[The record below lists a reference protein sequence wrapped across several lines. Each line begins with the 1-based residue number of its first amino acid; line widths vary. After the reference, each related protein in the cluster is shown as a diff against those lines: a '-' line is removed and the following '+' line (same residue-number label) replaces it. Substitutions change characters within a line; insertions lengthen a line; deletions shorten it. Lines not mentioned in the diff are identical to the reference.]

1 MLLRVSG
8 EKQGAHFDPLA
19 ITTPGVESGVE
30 HGALLLEF
38 SDAVMG
44 NDRARLERA
53 REALRA
59 TLGDAGFHEAAATAA
74 NFNQM
79 DRIADATGIPLD
91 PGSRA
96 PMSELGRLIG
106 SDRFA
111 SAKNTLQR
119 L

>member
-1 MLLRVSG
+1 M
-8 EKQGAHFDPLA
+8 HFDPRA
-19 ITTPGVESGVE
+19 TTTSGVESGVE
-30 HGALLLEF
+30 HGAALIEF
-38 SDAVMG
+38 SNAVMG
-44 NDRARLERA
+44 DDEERLARA

-91 PGSRA
+91 AGGRA
-96 PMSELGRLIG
+96 TMSEMGQLIG

-111 SAKNTLQR
+111 SAKNTLER

>member
-1 MLLRVSG
+1 MLLRASG
-8 EKQGAHFDPLA
+8 EKRGAHVDPRA
-19 ITTPGVESGVE
+19 VTTPGVESGVE

-38 SDAVMG
+38 SNAVMG
-44 NDRARLERA
+44 DDPARLARA
-53 REALRA
+53 RETLRA
-59 TLGDAGFHEAAATAA
+59 TLGDAGFHETAATAA

-91 PGSRA
+91 AASRA
-96 PMSELGRLIG
+96 PMTELGRLIG

-111 SAKNTLQR
+111 SAKNTLQQ